1 MSNEPTSRERE
12 QGPMAAPATAS
23 QTPSHPAVG
32 EISVETLKDKVSED
46 VESVTGAVRQG
57 ADMAIEKVRGT
68 VSQQKNFVANQVGGI
83 ASVLEKVGSELE
95 GSDQSEIGRYA
106 RQMGKSV
113 QRIAKDLE
121 GKDLGAVATMA
132 EDFGR
137 KQPLAFLSAA
147 ALAGLAASRFLTAT
161 ANRSTKVGKGEAA
174 SERTITK
181 EGRPNG

>member
-137 KQPLAFLSAA
+137 KQPLAFLGAA

-161 ANRSTKVGKGEAA
+161 ANRSTKVSQGEA

-181 EGRPNG
+181 EGGPNG

>member
-1 MSNEPTSRERE
+1 
-12 QGPMAAPATAS
+12 
-23 QTPSHPAVG
+23 
-32 EISVETLKDKVSED
+32 
-46 VESVTGAVRQG
+46 
-57 ADMAIEKVRGT
+57 
-68 VSQQKNFVANQVGGI
+68 
-83 ASVLEKVGSELE
+83 
-95 GSDQSEIGRYA
+95 
-106 RQMGKSV
+106 MGKSV

-137 KQPLAFLSAA
+137 KQPLAFLGAA

-161 ANRSTKVGKGEAA
+161 ANRSTKVSQGEA